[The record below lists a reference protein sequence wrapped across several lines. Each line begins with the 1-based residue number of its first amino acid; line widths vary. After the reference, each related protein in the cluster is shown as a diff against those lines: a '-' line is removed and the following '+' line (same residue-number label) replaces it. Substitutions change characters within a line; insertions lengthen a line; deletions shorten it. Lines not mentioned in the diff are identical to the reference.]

1 MVMAKFTAHT
11 TVKEDTEA
19 PSTVPSHAYKVLSF
33 DDILSDAIGIMTP
46 IGPVQ
51 TVSCGGVMKA
61 VLNVHITN
69 GSETAVI
76 ALWGAHDT
84 QFHAENLQQQADHG
98 PVVILFVGLT
108 VKFRDHQLALQGSTV
123 CRWYP
128 NAPIQETISLIS
140 SLHGN
145 PRVVR
150 AIEPN
155 FGQKEAVHVKVSDIC
170 DLNPHEALGNSYIVK
185 IAIKDLV
192 PAEAW
197 W

>member
-1 MVMAKFTAHT
+1 MHIIFHLFILLC
-11 TVKEDTEA
+11 
-19 PSTVPSHAYKVLSF
+19 AY
-33 DDILSDAIGIMTP
+33 
-46 IGPVQ
+46 
-51 TVSCGGVMKA
+51 
-61 VLNVHITN
+61 
-69 GSETAVI
+69 SETAVI

-170 DLNPHEALGNSYIVK
+170 DLNPHEALVI
-185 IAIKDLV
+185 
-192 PAEAW
+192 
-197 W
+197 